1 MTSTWASSKA
11 STRSRCPP
19 TFIAKDVDISMSLK
33 QGQQNVH
40 QLLAW
45 WCWHQHE
52 PQGRPA
58 HSQDV
63 HQPLS
68 LMMLTSA
75 WAPRKASTQSRC
87 PPTFITDDVDIGL
100 SLKQGQH
107 IVQMSTN
114 LYHWWCWH
122 QHEPQGRPAHS
133 PDVHHPLSL
142 MMLTSAWASSK
153 ASTQSRCPFS
163 AAIKMAVLRPLPV
176 RLTLAPAVT
185 RARTTSKWPQPA
197 AQCSGVSSLLKAE
210 RSF

>member
-1 MTSTWASSKA
+1 MSTN
-11 STRSRCPP
+11 
-19 TFIAKDVDISMSLK
+19 LY
-33 QGQQNVH
+33 H
-40 QLLAW
+40 W
-45 WCWHQHE
+45 WCWHQHKPPARPAHSPDVHQPLPLMMLTVAWALSKASKMSTNLFRWWCWQQLE

-75 WAPRKASTQSRC
+75 WA
-87 PPTFITDDVDIGL
+87 
-100 SLKQGQH
+100 
-107 IVQMSTN
+107 
-114 LYHWWCWH
+114 
-122 QHEPQGRPAHS
+122 
-133 PDVHHPLSL
+133 
-142 MMLTSAWASSK
+142 SSK
-153 ASTQSRCPFS
+153 ARTQSRCPFS

-185 RARTTSKWPQPA
+185 TARTTSKWPQPA